1 MDKKARAKII
11 SQQIRAGK
19 RRIEAAKEHCIK
31 GGFHTHIDDAL
42 RRIEI
47 VEQEL
52 KQYEREN

>member
-1 MDKKARAKII
+1 MDKKARIKII

-19 RRIEAAKEHCIK
+19 RRIEHAKEHCIN
-31 GGFHTHIDDAL
+31 GGFHPHIDEVL

-52 KQYEREN
+52 KMYEQG